1 MHKYVIENRGKE
13 LIIYNQAKIMKLWV
27 TAHLDLTSCV
37 FVCMCFRAFF
47 LGLSGSNT
55 LQIQIL
61 FFVISR
67 VFKKTSGN
75 GTVSGFYNIIITGHP
90 LSTGRSAICMLL
102 FQLPEIASTFFLIL
116 WRSNRFP
123 FSSFH
128 IDCLVLGEKGLCG
141 QCGFSRN
148 SWCVA
153 KLHPDICEYMNL

>member
-1 MHKYVIENRGKE
+1 MHKYVIEDNLENRGKE

-47 LGLSGSNT
+47 RTFRFKYSSDSDSF
-55 LQIQIL
+55 L
-61 FFVISR
+61 FFISR
-67 VFKKTSGN
+67 VFKKTSRN

-102 FQLPEIASTFFLIL
+102 FQLPEIASTFFFNL

-153 KLHPDICEYMNL
+153 